1 MSENTLRHARA
12 VPALL
17 FGPPSN
23 RRFAVRYWDG
33 SLEGPPGPA
42 PFTLV
47 IRSAGSLR
55 RMLAPPNELAIIEA
69 FLSGDVDI
77 DGDIE
82 SAVWLGDGI
91 HARLRSRGALAS
103 LAPHVLPLPR
113 PDPPSDVRE
122 LRADHTVE
130 EVGSPHEP
138 PRARARVPYPHDVA
152 NDLLSLWLDPRM
164 VS

>member
-1 MSENTLRHARA
+1 MRSDTLVHAKA
-12 VPALL
+12 ISALL

-77 DGDIE
+77 EGDIE
-82 SAVWLGDGI
+82 SAVWLGDSI
-91 HARLRSRGALAS
+91 NARLR
-103 LAPHVLPLPR
+103 
-113 PDPPSDVRE
+113 
-122 LRADHTVE
+122 
-130 EVGSPHEP
+130 P
-138 PRARARVPYPHDVA
+138 PRAPASRARHVLAPPPPDTPFDVPA
-152 NDLLSLWLDPRM
+152 APRQH
-164 VS
+164 